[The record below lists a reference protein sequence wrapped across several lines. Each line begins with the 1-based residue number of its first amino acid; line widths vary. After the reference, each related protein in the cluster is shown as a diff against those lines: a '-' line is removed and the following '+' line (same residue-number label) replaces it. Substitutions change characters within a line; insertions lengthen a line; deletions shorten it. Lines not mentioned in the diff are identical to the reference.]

1 MGIEKVSIGKLY
13 SKFYYITLVKSIFY
27 HTVGFLLHTIAQKNK
42 NTVLK
47 MTFDASIIEY
57 IDRTDVRT

>member
-1 MGIEKVSIGKLY
+1 MPLIFHTYV
-13 SKFYYITLVKSIFY
+13 KFYYMALVKSIFY
-27 HTVGFLLHTIAQKNK
+27 HTLGFLLHTKAQKND
-42 NTVLK
+42 NFVFK